1 VGPARRELDDEAM
14 RHASIIVESAE
25 AARLESGDIIASGA
39 PIYAELGE
47 ILAGTTPPPP
57 EESRIVYK
65 GLGIAAEDL
74 AVARIVYEAA
84 LG

>member
-1 VGPARRELDDEAM
+1 ME
-14 RHASIIVESAE
+14 ASIIVESAE

-47 ILAGTTPPPP
+47 ILAGTMPPPQQDR
-57 EESRIVYK
+57 RIVYK

-74 AVARIVYEAA
+74 AAARLVYEAVGEA
-84 LG
+84 DSG